1 MVHAHGN
8 SKEEYSVLSSTWN
21 EFFSSFSFTV
31 LKKKKKGTTTF
42 KKTVTAYMMS
52 ELKLLFWLFV
62 LFQYI
67 VSISQYCEQ
76 PLWVSLIKMAP
87 GTRQRFR
94 EINK

>member
-21 EFFSSFSFTV
+21 EFFSSFSVTV
-31 LKKKKKGTTTF
+31 F

-87 GTRQRFR
+87 GTRQCFR
-94 EINK
+94 ETNK